1 MATMPTRPL
10 HSGRR
15 PRLAA
20 EATTHRRMTRNAAT
34 ALPLAA
40 SGSTA
45 ARRAKPSQA
54 TTNPTANPPSLAPSV
69 LVRNEAE
76 DAAEGGAE
84 QRDVLEVQPEQLPE
98 PDDECREDGE
108 KTA

>member
-1 MATMPTRPL
+1 M
-10 HSGRR
+10 
-15 PRLAA
+15 
-20 EATTHRRMTRNAAT
+20 
-34 ALPLAA
+34 
-40 SGSTA
+40 
-45 ARRAKPSQA
+45 
-54 TTNPTANPPSLAPSV
+54 

-76 DAAEGGAE
+76 DAAEGRAE

>member
-1 MATMPTRPL
+1 
-10 HSGRR
+10 
-15 PRLAA
+15 
-20 EATTHRRMTRNAAT
+20 MTRNAAT

-40 SGSTA
+40 SGQHRGPEGEAEPGHDEPDGEA
-45 ARRAKPSQA
+45 AD
-54 TTNPTANPPSLAPSV
+54 LAPSV

-76 DAAEGGAE
+76 DAAEGRAE